1 MREDAPRESALIEA
15 APLVPAGRADQ
26 IGGAERARRG
36 AYRYRFGAIYFALA
50 AIVGGAVGS
59 SVVLMSRDGP
69 PAAAQWSQWQPDGSE
84 TARTRQI
91 ADHISQGYR
100 HPSGEQLVFAI
111 GGPPQINVPDQGL
124 LLVPDI
130 VVQPDTSRGQ
140 REEGDF
146 DRYPGDS
153 AVAYRLCGTGQSCS
167 IGEGTPSQERLQ
179 LLRREALE
187 LSLYT
192 FKYGNDV
199 DSVIVF
205 LPPPP
210 PAADGS
216 QDTSGALFLRRS
228 DVSSELRRPLSTTL
242 SGRPPLTVDN
252 MPPGDRANVDRLTQP
267 HIYSYAYQQS
277 QNGSPVLVLAP
288 STAA

>member
-1 MREDAPRESALIEA
+1 VRDDTPRESALIEA
-15 APLVPAGRADQ
+15 APLAPAGRSETM
-26 IGGAERARRG
+26 GGAERARRG
-36 AYRYRFGAIYFALA
+36 AYRYRFGVIYFLLA
-50 AIVGGAVGS
+50 AVVGGAVGS
-59 SVVLMSRDGP
+59 FVVLVTRDGP
-69 PAAAQWSQWQPDGSE
+69 PASARWSQWQPDGSE

-91 ADHISQGYR
+91 ADHVSRGYR
-100 HPSGEQLVFAI
+100 QPNGEQLVFAI
-111 GGPPQINVPDQGL
+111 GGPPQINVPDQGV

-146 DRYPGDS
+146 DRYAGDS
-153 AVAYRLCGTGQSCS
+153 AVAYRLCGTGQSCA
-167 IGEGTPSQERLQ
+167 IGEGTPSATRLQ

-192 FKYGNDV
+192 FKYGSGV
-199 DSVIVF
+199 DSVVVF

-216 QDTSGALFLRRS
+216 QDTSGALFLRRN
-228 DVSSELRRPLSTTL
+228 DVRSELDRPLSATL
-242 SGRPPLTVDN
+242 PAPAPITVANLTSGEAAT
-252 MPPGDRANVDRLTQP
+252 VDRLTQP
-267 HIYSYAYQQS
+267 HLYSYAYQQS

-288 STAA
+288 STAG